1 MYERKLPVKRF
12 YRFDPNTYIP
22 RTTPAVGQRPRPCS
36 PINTSVF
43 RMSRRQLKKLSG
55 YDETAELAKAMGLAD
70 EEIPSVASKKS
81 QPRKPKKGGFASFLD
96 LDDEVED
103 EEESEEVLEE
113 KIEVKQTPKKKKN
126 KKKNKKKQNTE
137 AKPKTEE
144 SFEEIL
150 DAYGFKHSGPA
161 PTEVSHGP

>member
-1 MYERKLPVKRF
+1 
-12 YRFDPNTYIP
+12 
-22 RTTPAVGQRPRPCS
+22 
-36 PINTSVF
+36 
-43 RMSRRQLKKLSG
+43 MSRRQLKKLSG

-70 EEIPSVASKKS
+70 EDIPSVTRSSVTSKKS

-96 LDDEVED
+96 LDEGNEVED
-103 EEESEEVLEE
+103 EEEEIEEELEE

-137 AKPKTEE
+137 AKPMTEE

-150 DAYGFKHSGPA
+150 DAYGFKNSGPC
-161 PTEVSHGP
+161 PTEVSNIL

>member
-1 MYERKLPVKRF
+1 MDGPQGGYHSARVRTALLIPV
-12 YRFDPNTYIP
+12 I
-22 RTTPAVGQRPRPCS
+22 
-36 PINTSVF
+36 F

-70 EEIPSVASKKS
+70 EDIPSVTSKKS

-96 LDDEVED
+96 LDEGNEVED
-103 EEESEEVLEE
+103 EEEEIEEELEE

-150 DAYGFKHSGPA
+150 DAYGFKNSGPV
-161 PTEVSHGP
+161 PTEVSHKP

>member
-1 MYERKLPVKRF
+1 
-12 YRFDPNTYIP
+12 
-22 RTTPAVGQRPRPCS
+22 
-36 PINTSVF
+36 
-43 RMSRRQLKKLSG
+43 MSRRQLKKLSG

-96 LDDEVED
+96 LDEENEVED

-137 AKPKTEE
+137 AKSKTEE

-150 DAYGFKHSGPA
+150 DAYGFKNSGPA

>member
-1 MYERKLPVKRF
+1 
-12 YRFDPNTYIP
+12 
-22 RTTPAVGQRPRPCS
+22 
-36 PINTSVF
+36 
-43 RMSRRQLKKLSG
+43 MSRRQLKKLSG

-70 EEIPSVASKKS
+70 EDIPSVNTKKS

-96 LDDEVED
+96 LDEENDIED
-103 EEESEEVLEE
+103 EEEEPEEVLEE
-113 KIEVKQTPKKKKN
+113 KPIEVKQTPKKKKN

-150 DAYGFKHSGPA
+150 DAYGFKNSGPA
-161 PTEVSHGP
+161 PTEVSHRL

>member
-1 MYERKLPVKRF
+1 
-12 YRFDPNTYIP
+12 
-22 RTTPAVGQRPRPCS
+22 
-36 PINTSVF
+36 
-43 RMSRRQLKKLSG
+43 MSRRQLKKLSG

-70 EEIPSVASKKS
+70 EDIPSVTSKKS

-96 LDDEVED
+96 LDEENEVED
-103 EEESEEVLEE
+103 EEEEIEEELEE

-150 DAYGFKHSGPA
+150 
-161 PTEVSHGP
+161 

>member
-1 MYERKLPVKRF
+1 
-12 YRFDPNTYIP
+12 
-22 RTTPAVGQRPRPCS
+22 
-36 PINTSVF
+36 
-43 RMSRRQLKKLSG
+43 MSRRQLKKLSG

-96 LDDEVED
+96 LDEENEVED
-103 EEESEEVLEE
+103 EEEPEEVLEE

-137 AKPKTEE
+137 AKSKTEE

-150 DAYGFKHSGPA
+150 DAYGFKNSGPA
-161 PTEVSHGP
+161 PTEVSHRP

>member
-1 MYERKLPVKRF
+1 
-12 YRFDPNTYIP
+12 
-22 RTTPAVGQRPRPCS
+22 
-36 PINTSVF
+36 
-43 RMSRRQLKKLSG
+43 MSRRQLKKLSG

-161 PTEVSHGP
+161 PTEVSHGPWVIVDK